1 MRMHTKF
8 LALGLL
14 VFASLIASTLCADRD
29 GIMDSE
35 NIQLRLFVIS
45 HSDQIRL
52 NVTFTNILTKFAFLG
67 VNLVCFQ
74 NNKQSMERAKRLP
87 FTRVNHRKGFGS
99 DSYTYKLEVQ
109 REGYVQCTYKPLGK
123 TLAAS
128 NMVFIR
134 LGNIHVS
141 VAKLNQ
147 NVTVK
152 WLKTTIG
159 DNDFGVRQLAAD
171 TQVFHLNSKL
181 YISKEP
187 ISDRYIMLEVKKML
201 EEKIVQPLMVEYVR
215 STKFCP
221 SIKQFEIPF
230 TGYGSIYRLD
240 QNSNI
245 KCEGNFYVGAYWNE
259 EQLQKLQQNILER
272 PQSILKLQNST
283 FDSISG
289 IKSFAENLKNL
300 DFIREK
306 ELPIIADKFD
316 LLVMDVNGILKGAKK
331 SQNTSNELLANL
343 DSVLVNTSLATDF
356 AQEVRENFAARV
368 EDIQKT
374 GSAGIL
380 MMDNATSADSN
391 NTLVPLSLESN
402 LNNVKSSSPR
412 LVQYQ

>member
-1 MRMHTKF
+1 MRMHSKF
-8 LALGLL
+8 LALGLM
-14 VFASLIASTLCADRD
+14 VFASLIASTLCTD
-29 GIMDSE
+29 GTMDSE

-52 NVTFTNILTKFAFLG
+52 NVTFSNILTKFAFLE
-67 VNLVCFQ
+67 VNLLCLQ
-74 NNKQSMERAKRLP
+74 NNNQSMERAKRVP
-87 FTRVNHRKGFGS
+87 FARVNQRRGFGS
-99 DSYTYKLEVQ
+99 DSNTYKLVVQ
-109 REGYVQCTYKPLGK
+109 REGYVQCSYKPWGK

-134 LGNIHVS
+134 FGNIHVS

-152 WLKTTIG
+152 WLQSTIG
-159 DNDFGVRQLAAD
+159 VDDFRVRQLAAD
-171 TQVFHLNSKL
+171 TTIFHFTSKYL
-181 YISKEP
+181 SKEP
-187 ISDRYIMLEVKKML
+187 ISDRYIMLKAKKML
-201 EEKIVQPLMVEYVR
+201 EEKIMQPLIVEYVR

-240 QNSNI
+240 HNFDI

-259 EQLQKLQQNILER
+259 EQLQKLQQNIIER

-391 NTLVPLSLESN
+391 ETLVPLSLDSN